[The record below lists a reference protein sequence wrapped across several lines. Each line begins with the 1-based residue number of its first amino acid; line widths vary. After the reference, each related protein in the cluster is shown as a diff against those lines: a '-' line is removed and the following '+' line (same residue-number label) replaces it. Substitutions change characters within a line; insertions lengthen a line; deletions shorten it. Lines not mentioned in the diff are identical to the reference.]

1 MCALVPEQ
9 MAPLKRRQESRPH
22 KILGV
27 GYSLL
32 PGTLFIMAAL
42 ISGGHFPHSPVGEES
57 ACNAGDRFDSWVGK
71 IHWRRDRLPTP
82 VFLGFLCGSAGK
94 ESTCNSRF
102 NPWGGKMPWRR
113 EQIPTPV
120 FWPEEFH
127 GLFSPW
133 GHKELDTTE
142 QLSLSLSGLS

>member
-82 VFLGFLCGSAGK
+82 VFLGFPCGSAGK
-94 ESTCNSRF
+94 ESACNVRDLGLILG
-102 NPWGGKMPWRR
+102 W
-113 EQIPTPV
+113 
-120 FWPEEFH
+120 EE
-127 GLFSPW
+127 
-133 GHKELDTTE
+133 
-142 QLSLSLSGLS
+142 SLENRKATHSSILAWKISWTV

>member
-82 VFLGFLCGSAGK
+82 VFLGFPCGSAGK
-94 ESTCNSRF
+94 ESACNEGDLENSMDCIVCEVTKSQTRLSD
-102 NPWGGKMPWRR
+102 
-113 EQIPTPV
+113 
-120 FWPEEFH
+120 FH
-127 GLFSPW
+127 FHFSLF
-133 GHKELDTTE
+133 L
-142 QLSLSLSGLS
+142 

>member
-82 VFLGFLCGSAGK
+82 VFLGFPCGSAGK
-94 ESTCNSRF
+94 VPACHAGDLGSIPVLGRSSGE
-102 NPWGGKMPWRR
+102 GKGYPP
-113 EQIPTPV
+113 QY
-120 FWPEEFH
+120 
-127 GLFSPW
+127 
-133 GHKELDTTE
+133 
-142 QLSLSLSGLS
+142 SGLWNSMGCIVHGGHMSQT